1 MIIPLKLKRGDTI
14 GVVAPS
20 GPIIGEN
27 VEELEKAKKIVEKLG
42 FNVKYAKNLFLNQNE
57 YSNSAEK
64 KAEDINE
71 MFENKNVKMIWC
83 AKGGENS
90 NSTFDYLN
98 FELIKNN
105 PKIIC
110 GYSDITSITNIITE
124 KTGLV
129 TFSGTNFKT
138 IATDE
143 TDYSLKQ
150 AIHRFVDGD
159 LKLGDSNDEYKIS
172 KDGVAIKMPH
182 SQQEAKNVLDKVGW
196 DLEKAYTYSYS
207 MPYYGHTD
215 DMPQDS
221 KPGIEWYADY
231 GFTNYKGNCYVMASV
246 FCRLAEML
254 DYDVKQISGSVPL
267 RTGGYGPHS
276 WTEIVVDG
284 KIYVCDPDF
293 QNETKKNGYLINY
306 GQSGTW
312 RYKKEEV
319 MS

>member
-27 VEELEKAKKIVEKLG
+27 VEALEKAKKIVEKLG

-159 LKLGDSNDEYKIS
+159 LKLGDSNDEYKIIKEGQAEGQLIGGNLS
-172 KDGVAIKMPH
+172 LIRALVAGKYHINFENKILFIEELGFETGPELASNFLYYMKQNDVFNKIRGIWIGNYTH
-182 SQQEAKNVLDKVGW
+182 ESGIS
-196 DLEKAYTYSYS
+196 LEKVLIDTIGKEFRGPIIKSDNF
-207 MPYYGHTD
+207 GHIENKIVI
-215 DMPQDS
+215 PI
-221 KPGIEWYADY
+221 GIKA
-231 GFTNYKGNCYVMASV
+231 
-246 FCRLAEML
+246 
-254 DYDVKQISGSVPL
+254 
-267 RTGGYGPHS
+267 
-276 WTEIVVDG
+276 
-284 KIYVCDPDF
+284 KID
-293 QNETKKNGYLINY
+293 TSKKNMIELLEKCV
-306 GQSGTW
+306 Q
-312 RYKKEEV
+312 
-319 MS
+319 

>member
-1 MIIPLKLKRGDTI
+1 M
-14 GVVAPS
+14 
-20 GPIIGEN
+20 
-27 VEELEKAKKIVEKLG
+27 
-42 FNVKYAKNLFLNQNE
+42 
-57 YSNSAEK
+57 
-64 KAEDINE
+64 
-71 MFENKNVKMIWC
+71 
-83 AKGGENS
+83 
-90 NSTFDYLN
+90 
-98 FELIKNN
+98 
-105 PKIIC
+105 
-110 GYSDITSITNIITE
+110 
-124 KTGLV
+124 KTGFTQV
-129 TFSGTNFKT
+129 GDFVYYFDNDGVMQTG
-138 IATDE
+138 IQEIGDGI
-143 TDYSLKQ
+143 YSFDNTGKMQ
-150 AIHRFVDGD
+150 KGFVDIDRRTYYFDDNGIMVKGFVNAGGSD
-159 LKLGDSNDEYKIS
+159 YYFSTDGTMATGVQTIDGKLYYFDSDGKMLKDTFKDEYKIS
-172 KDGVAIKMPH
+172 KDGVAIKMTR
-182 SQQEAKNVLDKVGW
+182 SQQEAKNILDKVGW

-221 KPGIEWYADY
+221 KPGVEWYANY

-284 KIYVCDPDF
+284 KTYVCDPDF